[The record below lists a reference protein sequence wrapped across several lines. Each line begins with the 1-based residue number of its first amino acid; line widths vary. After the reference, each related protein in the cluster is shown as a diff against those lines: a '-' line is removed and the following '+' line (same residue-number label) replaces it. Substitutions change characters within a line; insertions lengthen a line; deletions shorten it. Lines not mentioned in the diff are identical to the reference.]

1 MSDSLKEHL
10 YAVREQIAEAAKKA
24 GRDPASVKLLAVS
37 KTFPAEDILKVF
49 HCGQIEFGENRV
61 QELETKVPVLPEEIS
76 WHLIGHLQSNKADKA
91 VALAE
96 FIHSV
101 DSVKL
106 LQKIETAAEK
116 RDKIQKILL
125 EVNVSG
131 EESKYGISGYDALR
145 SVAEAAVKLEHV
157 KLFGLMTMA
166 PLGADSSVLHATFG
180 GLRKFRDDLQKEF
193 GIQLPELSMGMSG
206 DFAAAI
212 EEGATIVRIGT
223 AIFGGR
229 TRPV

>member
-1 MSDSLKEHL
+1 MIT
-10 YAVREQIAEAAKKA
+10 REQAREYRA
-24 GRDPASVKLLAVS
+24 
-37 KTFPAEDILKVF
+37 
-49 HCGQIEFGENRV
+49 
-61 QELETKVPVLPEEIS
+61 
-76 WHLIGHLQSNKADKA
+76 
-91 VALAE
+91 
-96 FIHSV
+96 
-101 DSVKL
+101 
-106 LQKIETAAEK
+106 KIETAAEK

-166 PLGADSSVLHATFG
+166 PLGADASVLHATFG
-180 GLRKFRDDLQKEF
+180 GLRQFRDDLQKEF

-206 DFAAAI
+206 DFSAAI